1 MEDNWNDIEAY
12 FNNTLSESERL
23 KIEEKMKTDQAFAQE
38 VALYQNI
45 EGGLRLK
52 GNKALKAQLN
62 EIHNRVIPEAAKPK
76 VCQLSTGSWLAI
88 AASIALLILA
98 GYFLLGPASNTS
110 DNLFAAHYE
119 RFEWDA
125 ETRSTQTDELQ
136 QLTQLYNSQNTR
148 EFLQAAENGQW
159 SPAQNPQLALALGS
173 SYLEEGQYEKAVQYF
188 ETASA
193 NTLFQSEAQWY
204 LALTYLKQEKTSEA
218 TELLQALKE
227 GSSDYYAN
235 KARELIN
242 ALK

>member
-38 VALYQNI
+38 VALYQSI

-62 EIHNRVIPEAAKPK
+62 EIHNRVVPEAAKPK
-76 VCQLSTGSWLAI
+76 VRQLSTGSWLAI

-98 GYFLLGPASNTS
+98 GYFLLGPASNTT
-110 DNLFAAHYE
+110 DNLFATHYE

-136 QLTQLYNSQNTR
+136 QLTQLYNSQNTT

-173 SYLEEGQYEKAVQYF
+173 SYLEQGQYEKAIQYF
-188 ETASA
+188 ETAST
-193 NTLFQSEAQWY
+193 NSLFESEAQWY
-204 LALTYLKQEKTSEA
+204 LALTYLKQEKASEA
-218 TELLQALKE
+218 TELLQVLKE

-235 KARELIN
+235 KASELIN
-242 ALK
+242 ALN

>member
-1 MEDNWNDIEAY
+1 
-12 FNNTLSESERL
+12 LSESERL

-38 VALYQNI
+38 VALYQSI

-62 EIHNRVIPEAAKPK
+62 EIHNRVVPEASKPK
-76 VCQLSTGSWLAI
+76 VRQLSTGSWLAI

-119 RFEWDA
+119 RFEWNA

-136 QLTQLYNSQNTR
+136 QLTQLYNSQNTG

-173 SYLEEGQYEKAVQYF
+173 SYLEQGQYEKAIQYF
-188 ETASA
+188 ETAST
-193 NTLFQSEAQWY
+193 NTLFESEAQWY
-204 LALTYLKQEKTSEA
+204 LALTYLKQEKTDKTIEI
-218 TELLQALKE
+218 LQNLE
-227 GSSDYYAN
+227 QQNTSFYAN
-235 KARELIN
+235 KAQQL
-242 ALK
+242 LDKLD